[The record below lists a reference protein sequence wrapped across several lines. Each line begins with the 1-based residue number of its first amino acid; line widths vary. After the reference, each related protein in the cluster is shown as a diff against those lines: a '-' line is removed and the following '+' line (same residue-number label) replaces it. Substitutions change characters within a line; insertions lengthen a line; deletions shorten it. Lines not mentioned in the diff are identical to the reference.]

1 MSCIAGIGC
10 VLAVFAG
17 LCKRRH
23 SLVHKLNKRKQK
35 RIKINMNNTGINMIT
50 DDHVVLGNET
60 ELPIQGAENQ
70 YDVIDDKYVK
80 LSLMDNGIHTDNVGG
95 VGCLMAHQ
103 PEIQIQ
109 ESGNEYDVIDDKYIM
124 KSFYVK

>member
-1 MSCIAGIGC
+1 
-10 VLAVFAG
+10 
-17 LCKRRH
+17 
-23 SLVHKLNKRKQK
+23 
-35 RIKINMNNTGINMIT
+35 MNNTGINMIT